1 MLFRSAGTGRG
12 SGKLEGVL
20 VGPLLSDRSKPELS
34 RADIRNPGILAA
46 AGLPVAILTD
56 HPVIPIQYLPISAG
70 VATREGMDEEAALR
84 SITIT
89 AAQLCGMAHR
99 VGSLAPGK
107 DADVQ
112 ILDGHPF
119 DLRTRVVAVYI
130 GGRPVVGFQG

>member
-1 MLFRSAGTGRG
+1 MTGVQTCA
-12 SGKLEGVL
+12 LPIFL

-34 RADIRNPGILAA
+34 RADIRNPGLLAA

-70 VATREGMDEEAALR
+70 VAAREGMGEEEALR

-89 AAQLCGMAHR
+89 AARLCGMAHR

-119 DLRTRVVAVYI
+119 DLRTRVLAVYV
-130 GGRPVVGFQG
+130 GGQPVAGIQG